1 MKERS
6 QSQALC
12 KLKPTCF
19 KYLNVKKPETLGAI
33 LGGKGL
39 FKLEAKVEIT
49 KRNLKSSGDRRKDG
63 WMDGWVDRW

>member
-33 LGGKGL
+33 LGGYLYNEGV
-39 FKLEAKVEIT
+39 EKVFLSLRQ
-49 KRNLKSSGDRRKDG
+49 K
-63 WMDGWVDRW
+63 